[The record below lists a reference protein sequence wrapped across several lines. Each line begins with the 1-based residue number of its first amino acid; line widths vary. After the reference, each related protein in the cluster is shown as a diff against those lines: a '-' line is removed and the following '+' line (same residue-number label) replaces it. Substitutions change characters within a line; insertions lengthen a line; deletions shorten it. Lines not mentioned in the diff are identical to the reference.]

1 MMAGDGFR
9 RAAHLWRTMALLLFL
24 AAVAWSGPGWAG
36 GDVSP
41 SDAHA
46 AAAAGERSLIDV
58 RSPSEWRQTGVPQ
71 GARTVSIHQKAD
83 SFLAEMLTAAVD
95 DRDAPI
101 ALICATGQRSSRAR
115 AILEAQGF
123 TNVVS
128 VAGGI
133 YGAQGAPGWLKD
145 GLAIEPCKSC

>member
-1 MMAGDGFR
+1 
-9 RAAHLWRTMALLLFL
+9 MALLLVL
-24 AAVAWSGPGWAG
+24 ATVAWSGPGWAA

-46 AAAAGERSLIDV
+46 AAAAGERILVDV

-71 GARTVSIHQKAD
+71 GAKTVSIHQKAD
-83 SFLAEMLTAAVD
+83 SFLAEMLAAAVG

-115 AILEAQGF
+115 AFLEAQGF
-123 TNVVS
+123 TNVVN

-133 YGAQGAPGWLKD
+133 YGSQGAAGWLKD
-145 GLAIEPCKSC
+145 GLAVEPCKTC